1 MARPLEKHTLHVLDV
16 YPSSPASAAGLDA
29 FNDYILGVGDLL
41 YDGPDEFGEIV
52 AYNCGRPVRLYVY
65 SSRTEAVREVT
76 ITPSKDWGG
85 EGCLGCGVGCGYLH
99 SLPRRRTKLAASA
112 TRTSAA
118 AAAAPATGAPSAA
131 EATAAAAVQR
141 PSADVA
147 AAVAAEAEAAVEAA
161 AEAAAA
167 EAEKAAAEAA
177 MAGIEGLYPPPPRRK
192 SFFER
197 ARQAIKSLEPSKAE
211 GQEEGEESPEA
222 LRTAAEAEARAAARR
237 HSRSAEQY
245 GTGSWD

>member
-99 SLPRRRTKLAASA
+99 SLPRRRTKLAAAA

-118 AAAAPATGAPSAA
+118 AG
-131 EATAAAAVQR
+131 R
-141 PSADVA
+141 P
-147 AAVAAEAEAAVEAA
+147 
-161 AEAAAA
+161 
-167 EAEKAAAEAA
+167 
-177 MAGIEGLYPPPPRRK
+177 
-192 SFFER
+192 
-197 ARQAIKSLEPSKAE
+197 
-211 GQEEGEESPEA
+211 
-222 LRTAAEAEARAAARR
+222 LRRR
-237 HSRSAEQY
+237 HEADGWLQTASQGPHVTVAVHPHAVRVHRKDWAVDMAWY
-245 GTGSWD
+245 G

>member
-1 MARPLEKHTLHVLDV
+1 VARPLEKHTLHVLDV

-99 SLPRRRTKLAASA
+99 SLPRRRTKLAAAA
-112 TRTSAA
+112 TRTS
-118 AAAAPATGAPSAA
+118 AAAAPATGAPAAA

-167 EAEKAAAEAA
+167 LGVVASPENGAAA
-177 MAGIEGLYPPPPRRK
+177 
-192 SFFER
+192 
-197 ARQAIKSLEPSKAE
+197 
-211 GQEEGEESPEA
+211 
-222 LRTAAEAEARAAARR
+222 AAAF
-237 HSRSAEQY
+237 
-245 GTGSWD
+245 

>member
-99 SLPRRRTKLAASA
+99 SLPRRRTKLAAAA
-112 TRTSAA
+112 TRTSAAA
-118 AAAAPATGAPSAA
+118 AAAAPATGAPAAA
-131 EATAAAAVQR
+131 EAAAAAAAQR

-161 AEAAAA
+161 AEAA
-167 EAEKAAAEAA
+167 E
-177 MAGIEGLYPPPPRRK
+177 
-192 SFFER
+192 
-197 ARQAIKSLEPSKAE
+197 
-211 GQEEGEESPEA
+211 
-222 LRTAAEAEARAAARR
+222 AEAEAEAEEEAGSEVAAGGEGAEGGAAALGVVA
-237 HSRSAEQY
+237 SPENGAAAAAAF
-245 GTGSWD
+245 